1 MPVHDGPVHDGP
13 VHDGPVHDGP
23 GHHGPGHHGPG
34 HHGPAQD
41 GPAQDGRE
49 LDGPGARL
57 KRMTSRAPGP
67 LASAGALPDGP
78 RAPRRFPPAIR
89 EDPDPGLLRSAL
101 HALYDLAWIAF
112 AVLGSPWLAW
122 KSLRQRGFARMVA
135 ERLGRG
141 LARIPRAARPRILVH
156 GVSVGEVKAAR
167 SLVTLFAE
175 RHPEFE
181 VVLSSTTN
189 TGLEMAQRL
198 YPELVSVRF
207 PADLSWVV
215 RRFLRALD
223 PALVILVELEV
234 WPNFLR
240 ECNREGRAVA
250 VVNGRITR
258 DSHGRYLAFKRW
270 LPEFNR
276 ISLFC
281 VQSDEYARRF
291 GVLGIDGERVCVTG
305 NVKFDGLRVG
315 PLDAGG
321 ELARFVG
328 GTTGA
333 QVCVAGSTHE
343 PEELLVARAARRAV
357 PRARLVLVPRHPD
370 RVEEIGARLR
380 EEGIETQRLTELRK
394 GARVDEEL
402 PLLVDTIGELER
414 VYALADL
421 VYVGGSLVPHGG
433 QNMLE
438 PAAQGKAVLFGPHTH
453 NFDQEAALL
462 LAAGACLVVPD
473 AAALERE
480 LARLLADAPE
490 RARMGEAGMAAVAAQ
505 RGATRLTLAA
515 LEALDLPALA
525 ARARTG

>member
-1 MPVHDGPVHDGP
+1 
-13 VHDGPVHDGP
+13 
-23 GHHGPGHHGPG
+23 
-34 HHGPAQD
+34 
-41 GPAQDGRE
+41 
-49 LDGPGARL
+49 
-57 KRMTSRAPGP
+57 MTRRAPGP
-67 LASAGALPDGP
+67 SMSLASRDSPADAAP
-78 RAPRRFPPAIR
+78 APRCFPPALR
-89 EDPDPGLLRSAL
+89 ADPDPGLLRSVL

-112 AVLGSPWLAW
+112 AVFGAPWLAW
-122 KSLRQRGFARMVA
+122 KSLRQRGFARMVV

-141 LARIPRAARPRILVH
+141 LASVPRATRPRILVH

-175 RHPEFE
+175 RHPECE

-189 TGLEMAQRL
+189 TGLEMAHKL
-198 YPELVSVRF
+198 YPGLLAVRY
-207 PADLSWVV
+207 PADLSWVA
-215 RRFLRALD
+215 RRFLGVLD

-281 VQSDEYARRF
+281 VQSAEYARRF

-305 NVKFDGLRVG
+305 NLKFDGMRVG
-315 PLDAGG
+315 PVDTGG
-321 ELARFVG
+321 ELARFVA
-328 GTTGA
+328 GTSGR
-333 QVCVAGSTHE
+333 QVLVAGSTHQ
-343 PEELLVARAARRAV
+343 PEELLVARAARRAA
-357 PRARLVLVPRHPD
+357 PDARLVLVPRHPD
-370 RVEEIGARLR
+370 RVEELGVELR
-380 EEGIETQRLTELRK
+380 EAGIGSQRLTELRK
-394 GARVDEEL
+394 GTRVDEGL

-414 VYALADL
+414 VYALAHL
-421 VYVGGSLVPHGG
+421 VFVGGSLVAHGG

-438 PAAQGKAVLFGPHTH
+438 PAAQGKAVLFGPHTD

-462 LAAGACLVVPD
+462 LAAGACLEVAD
-473 AAALERE
+473 AAELERE
-480 LARLLADAPE
+480 LARLLADPAE
-490 RARMGEAGMAAVAAQ
+490 RERMGRAGMAAVAAQ
-505 RGATRLTLAA
+505 RGATQLTLAA

-525 ARARTG
+525 ARAGAG